1 MKDGLFPR
9 DIIPHMPVSVI
20 AHQVAAIQVETPVFQ
35 GPLDLLLHLIERAEL
50 DITKIALAQVT
61 EQYLAYL
68 QRLDERSPDEV
79 SAFLVVAARLI
90 QIKSEALLPRP
101 PEREEGEE
109 DPGAALV
116 EQLRLYKAF
125 KERAQWLR
133 ERQQA
138 GWRTY
143 LRTAPPPK
151 VEGRVDLSG
160 VSLADLVEAAR
171 RALAVVHQPPLRTVV
186 APPKIT
192 IRQKIRDLIRAL
204 RRRGR
209 ISFTAEVVRRAQ
221 SRLEVVVA
229 FLAMLE
235 LIKQRLVVAHQN
247 GLFGDIEIEPTTQL
261 DPETEI
267 ASEFGE

>member
-1 MKDGLFPR
+1 MT
-9 DIIPHMPVSVI
+9 VSVV
-20 AHQVAAIQVETPVFQ
+20 AHQVSSIRVETPVFQ

-68 QRLDERSPDEV
+68 ARLEDRSPDEV
-79 SAFLVVAARLI
+79 SAFLVVAARLL

-101 PEREEGEE
+101 PRRTEDEE
-109 DPGAALV
+109 DIGETLV

-125 KERAQWLR
+125 KERAEWLR
-133 ERQQA
+133 QRHQA
-138 GWRTY
+138 GLRTF

-151 VEGRVDLSG
+151 VEARVDFSG
-160 VSLADLVEAAR
+160 LTVADLVEAAR
-171 RALAVVHQPPLRTVV
+171 RAMSIAYQPPLRTVV

-192 IRQKIRDLIRAL
+192 IRQKIRDLIQAL

-209 ISFTAEVVRRAQ
+209 ISFQREVVRRAR
-221 SRLEVVVA
+221 SRLEVVVS
-229 FLAMLE
+229 FLALLE
-235 LIKQRLVVAHQN
+235 LVKQRLVVAHQPA
-247 GLFGDIEIEPTTQL
+247 LFADIEVEPATRL
-261 DPETEI
+261 DPEADI

>member
-1 MKDGLFPR
+1 MS
-9 DIIPHMPVSVI
+9 VSVV
-20 AHQVAAIQVETPVFQ
+20 AHQVSSIRVETPAFQ

-68 QRLDERSPDEV
+68 ERLEERSPDEV
-79 SAFLVVAARLI
+79 SAFLVVAARLL

-101 PEREEGEE
+101 PRREEGEE
-109 DPGAALV
+109 DPGERLV

-125 KERAQWLR
+125 KERAAWLQQR
-133 ERQQA
+133 RQA
-138 GWRTY
+138 GLRTFV
-143 LRTAPPPK
+143 RTAPPPK
-151 VEGRVDLSG
+151 VPARVDLG
-160 VSLADLVEAAR
+160 TLTLGDLVEAAR
-171 RALAVVHQPPLRTVV
+171 RALAIAYQPPLRTVV

-209 ISFTAEVVRRAQ
+209 ISFQREVLRRSR
-221 SRLEVVVA
+221 SRLEVVVS
-229 FLAMLE
+229 FLALLE
-235 LIKQRLVVAHQN
+235 LVKQRLVVAHQPE
-247 GLFGDIEIEPTTQL
+247 LFADIEIEPATQL
-261 DPETEI
+261 DPEADI